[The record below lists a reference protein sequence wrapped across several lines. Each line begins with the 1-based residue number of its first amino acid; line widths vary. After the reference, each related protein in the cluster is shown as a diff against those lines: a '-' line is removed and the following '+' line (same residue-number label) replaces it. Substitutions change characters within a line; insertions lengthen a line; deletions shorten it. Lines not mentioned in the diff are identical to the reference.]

1 MGEKKYEGIII
12 DEELGEQVIK
22 TRVQIREPLT
32 KFYHRI
38 TSSTKNFIDYQIPAA
53 RDNLKTW
60 TTSFR
65 GGVILFS
72 FLLVVFIPILLNEN
86 KYYGIFIV
94 AMIYSIYAASWDL
107 LAGVTGQ
114 VSFGHSAFF
123 GIGGYGF
130 VFCLIFFQFNWILS
144 LFLGAIITIIIGLVI
159 AFPALRLKGPYLAL
173 GTMAFSLMLYNAFQF
188 PEINAESIDVPKGL
202 NIWRLTSLTPFGEFL
217 IILIF
222 MVISIIIMLIVYNSK
237 LGTIF
242 KGIRDDEY
250 ATEAAGINTTK
261 YKLIAFI
268 ISAFFAGLAGA
279 LYSFHAG
286 NVNFDFFSNARS
298 FYPVIFVLLGGIAT
312 ISGAVM
318 GAYTF
323 AILTEIISEMMRIIN
338 LAFPGL
344 PTGFTTNIETFS
356 VFIFAIILIIM
367 IRAVERGIMEPAI
380 RHTKSL
386 WDLLMGK

>member
-1 MGEKKYEGIII
+1 MLEEEESITI
-12 DEELGEQVIK
+12 DEELEK
-22 TRVQIREPLT
+22 QIRKSRFQIKEPAT

-60 TTSFR
+60 GTSFR
-65 GGVILFS
+65 GGVILFC
-72 FLLVVFIPILLNEN
+72 FVLVSLIPILLNDN
-86 KYYGIFIV
+86 TYFGIFIV

-130 VFCLIFFQFNWILS
+130 IFCLLFFQLNWIVS
-144 LFLGAIITIIIGLVI
+144 IFIGGIITIVLGLIIAI
-159 AFPALRLKGPYLAL
+159 PALRLKGPYLAL
-173 GTMAFSLMLYNAFQF
+173 GTMAFSLMLYYIFQF
-188 PEINAESIDVPKGL
+188 PELQAESIDMPREL
-202 NIWRLTSLTPFGEFL
+202 NIWRLTVLTPFGEFL

-222 MVISIIIMLIVYNSK
+222 MVVSVLIMLIIYNSK

-261 YKLIAFI
+261 YKLIAFT

-279 LYSFHAG
+279 IYSFHLG
-286 NVNFDFFSNARS
+286 NANFDLFSNARS
-298 FYPVIFVLLGGIAT
+298 FYPVIFALLGGIST

-318 GAYTF
+318 GAFTF
-323 AILTEIISEMMRIIN
+323 AILTQAISEIMNVISQI
-338 LAFPGL
+338 FPSL
-344 PTGFTTNIETFS
+344 PTVFTTQIETIS
-356 VFIFAIILIIM
+356 VFLFAIILLLII
-367 IRAVERGIMEPAI
+367 RFTERGIMDPAI

-386 WDLLMGK
+386 WDLLLGK